1 MYILFLVIIG
11 LALWLVIPMLIDQA
25 RRFVQSIT
33 TLLQNLEDIV
43 GDGISIGP
51 FFINQSLIF
60 EQASTSLQSALQ
72 PMLGQTI
79 NIVGSVLSSLLW
91 VVFILIISFY
101 LVKDGRAIFDWF
113 EETGPAGIPPS
124 LPAAAWGT
132 EYYLVRLLSRSA
144 PACPELYP
152 SS

>member
-1 MYILFLVIIG
+1 
-11 LALWLVIPMLIDQA
+11 
-25 RRFVQSIT
+25 VQSIT

-79 NIVGSVLSSLLW
+79 NIVGSVLSSLLL

-101 LVKDGRAIFDWF
+101 LVKDGRAI
-113 EETGPAGIPPS
+113 
-124 LPAAAWGT
+124 
-132 EYYLVRLLSRSA
+132 
-144 PACPELYP
+144 
-152 SS
+152 